1 MRQSFRIFA
10 SQPALQLFTL
20 IFVMGCAPSSPPVAT
35 EAPTAEQL
43 VGPSSDADAPW
54 TINGVVVD
62 EKGELVDEFEA
73 ATEWSS
79 NGTYWNEAGI
89 VSPNSAEH
97 VWQREGVLASR
108 PAVQA
113 QKTGKGTFS
122 VTVKDRPRVPVFVV
136 NKDRTQGG
144 LTLVERGQSNQTT
157 RIQLGPLVRVT
168 AEIYCPETGKSPAWS
183 IAEVY
188 MLGGDRIPLTKCGTF
203 KGKVSFLLPPGEYA
217 VTASSDDLPARTCQV
232 TIPSAATQFDIGVI
246 ELLLPKG
253 AEGKAVNIQEY
264 YGKKPPPLEIT
275 DARGV
280 PKEVKLEVYR
290 GKWVLLEF
298 WAVWCGPCVVNSLP
312 ELTKFYRDYASA
324 RERFEILTVCDTSK
338 EKVRTIE
345 EYDALS
351 AHIVKNVWGGH
362 PLPCPVLVDGDGK
375 TSQAFGVV
383 QRPTIYL
390 IDPEGNLVKNGSL
403 EMLIERLQET
413 RKAH

>member
-1 MRQSFRIFA
+1 MRQSFRVFA
-10 SQPALQLFTL
+10 SQPALLLFTL
-20 IFVMGCAPSSPPVAT
+20 IYVTGCAPSSPPVAP
-35 EAPTAEQL
+35 EAPPAEQL
-43 VGPSSDADAPW
+43 GVPSSDADAPW
-54 TINGVVVD
+54 TINGVVFD

-79 NGTYWNEAGI
+79 NGVYWNEAGI
-89 VSPNSAEH
+89 VPPNSAEH

-108 PAVQA
+108 PAVRA
-113 QKTGKGTFS
+113 QKTGTGTFS
-122 VTVKDRPRVPVFVV
+122 VTVKDRPHVPVFVV
-136 NKDRTQGG
+136 NKDHTQGG
-144 LTLVERGQSNQTT
+144 LTLVERSHSNQTA

-168 AEIYCPETGKSPAWS
+168 AEIYCPETGKSPEWS
-183 IAEVY
+183 IAEVH

-217 VTASSDDLPARTCQV
+217 VAASSDDLPARTCQV
-232 TIPSAATQFDIGVI
+232 TIPAAAQFDIGVI
-246 ELLLPKG
+246 ELRLPKD
-253 AEGKAVNIQEY
+253 AEGKDVNVQEY

-280 PKEVKLEVYR
+280 PKEVKLEEYR

-312 ELTKFYRDYASA
+312 ELTKFYRDHASD

-345 EYDALS
+345 QYDALS
-351 AHIVKNVWGGH
+351 AHLVKNVWGRH
-362 PLPCPVLVDGDGK
+362 PLPFPVLVDGDGK
-375 TSQAFGVV
+375 TSQSFGIV

-390 IDPEGNLVKNGSL
+390 IDPEGYLVKNGNL
-403 EMLIERLQET
+403 EMLIEQLQET
-413 RKAH
+413 RK

>member
-1 MRQSFRIFA
+1 
-10 SQPALQLFTL
+10 
-20 IFVMGCAPSSPPVAT
+20 MGCAPSSPPIAT
-35 EAPTAEQL
+35 EAPPAGQL
-43 VGPSSDADAPW
+43 VVPSSDADTPW

-79 NGTYWNEAGI
+79 NGIYWNEAGI
-89 VSPNSAEH
+89 VPPNSAEH

-122 VTVKDRPRVPVFVV
+122 VTVKDRPRAPVLVV

-144 LTLVERGQSNQTT
+144 LTLVERSQSNQTT

-168 AEIYCPETGKSPAWS
+168 AEIYCPETGKSPECS
-183 IAEVY
+183 IAEVH

-217 VTASSDDLPARTCQV
+217 VSAHSDDLPTRTCHI
-232 TIPSAATQFDIGVI
+232 TIPPATTKFDIGVI
-246 ELLLPKG
+246 ELLLPKDS
-253 AEGKAVNIQEY
+253 EGKAVNIQEH
-264 YGKKPPPLEIT
+264 YGKKPPSLEIT

-280 PKEVKLEVYR
+280 AKVVKLDEYR

-298 WAVWCGPCVVNSLP
+298 WAVWCGPCAVNSLP
-312 ELTKFYRDYASA
+312 ELTKFYKDYAA
-324 RERFEILTVCDTSK
+324 DRERFEILTVCDTSK
-338 EKVRTIE
+338 EKARTIE
-345 EYDALS
+345 QYDALS
-351 AHIVKNVWGGH
+351 AHLVENVWGGH
-362 PLPCPVLVDGDGK
+362 PLPFPVLVDGDGK
-375 TSQAFGVV
+375 TSQTFGIV

-413 RKAH
+413 HK